1 MNTIKR
7 NVYVLRNT
15 IKIPIEVTKGTDMV
29 GIEFTVRDFDIPATA
44 AAVAYS
50 YNRKMKKQN
59 SQLCDVKGNVISFTP
74 GREFF
79 EVGMNELQIR
89 VINEDKALISFK
101 EKVKCSDAM
110 GFQDDEEEKQQT
122 LIEQL
127 VSNSGKETG
136 ERKKA
141 DETERNERTA
151 AIEKEKSERTQAD
164 ATEKSERKAEI
175 DVERKRIDNL
185 AKLPAGSTTGDA
197 ELTDIRVGAD
207 GTTYDTA
214 GEAVRQQ
221 VGSLKEDLTY
231 LCNYE
236 TYNYLRNYRSVH
248 TWTHNGITFALQD
261 DGSYDVSGTAAE
273 DALFNFVINT
283 ENMPDWI
290 KEGEWLKIKNSSK
303 IVNLVLWYY
312 DENMKYISGPD
323 ISGNYYSKVPDNAKS
338 VILRLKVKKGETV
351 SENVKVAIFRNIEGR
366 RLMASSDNAVLMEDV
381 KDMIHINKVAGQG
394 MLKIGNSNIF
404 EITEENK
411 TGNGVTYE
419 YDSTIGDIKVSSS
432 RATADGTETVFV
444 TQKSGS
450 VPCHFAFKAPKKMWL
465 TFQSNPNEWMSF
477 DSGVM
482 YQIYRN
488 GKMIG
493 YERGLGYS
501 FLANKGDEY
510 GFRIIV
516 TKGWSG
522 NIIFKPQLNIGKEA
536 LDYEVCCT
544 KTYKEDTVPDD
555 ISVGNMVSIINTECT
570 YELAYET
577 KEVKEKKDTK
587 RKGMISFIDDD
598 TTSCKYVKDYHDIF
612 EGTGVCGTYAVMTRR
627 MTDGGTDPEDS
638 SYHYRYD
645 DEGELL
651 ELLKT
656 YEMEGFGMVLHCYW
670 QNDTHESTRYFNVAT
685 RDIQK
690 CRENMLRGLRE
701 YRELG
706 FQNADLWVT
715 PYGVQDTEIQNL
727 AKELGLEC
735 LISMSN
741 NTIISEDYRNRW
753 CIPRYS
759 ISTTSD
765 QDYLKE
771 QMRTAVEKGGWINIV
786 THANSWKSADY
797 EMMKNKVREIIAYAK
812 EIGLEIGTF
821 GQCYNEWKETL
832 YAVEKNEEL
841 QIQKNINVSES
852 NTKKYPMKKKYIAF
866 GDSLTYGM
874 LWNTNSNGKAV
885 LTRAETGSR
894 IPDRIANAV
903 NCSEYTNCGVGGM
916 GYVITTE
923 DNPDTIL
930 THIKKQNITD
940 CNLITVMAG
949 RNDGLAA
956 LGTRASVAADGTICG
971 AIREII
977 EYIRF
982 QNKSCQIVIIQVTP
996 YTSANKPFTATSTS
1010 GWSLNDFDS
1019 EVSALCKDM
1028 NVGYASWYGCS
1039 LLNSWS
1045 ELSGGGGNYA
1055 HMKEASDYE
1064 QMGNFIAGQVSKFFL
1079 N

>member
-1 MNTIKR
+1 MAEIQYLEINDITRMI
-7 NVYVLRNT
+7 NVPANLLLGVREDKDVKKLYFKCKKIVEKNVDLSKHQIYVKYINALD
-15 IKIPIEVTKGTDMV
+15 KSGKK
-29 GIEFTVRDFDIPATA
+29 FDIMDPKICLCGDVTTQGDYITFSWLMSENVFAKAGLIAFSILASDGEKTRWNTYTAIGTVLNSVPGGLQEIAGKYPDIITQLLNRMREVEKIATKEA
-44 AAVAYS
+44 MQEYVNTY
-50 YNRKMKKQN
+50 
-59 SQLCDVKGNVISFTP
+59 LTEHP
-74 GREFF
+74 GE
-79 EVGMNELQIR
+79 I
-89 VINEDKALISFK
+89 
-101 EKVKCSDAM
+101 
-110 GFQDDEEEKQQT
+110 DET
-122 LIEQL
+122 L
-127 VSNSGKETG
+127 TDP
-136 ERKKA
+136 KKA
-141 DETERNERTA
+141 A
-151 AIEKEKSERTQAD
+151 PAD
-164 ATEKSERKAEI
+164 
-175 DVERKRIDNL
+175 V
-185 AKLPAGSTTGDA
+185 
-197 ELTDIRVGAD
+197 
-207 GTTYDTA
+207 
-214 GEAVRQQ
+214 
-221 VGSLKEDLTY
+221 VGSLKEDL
-231 LCNYE
+231 

-351 SENVKVAIFRNIEGR
+351 NENVKVAIFRNIEGR
-366 RLMASSDNAVLMEDV
+366 RLAANSDNAVLMEDV
-381 KDMIHINKVAGQG
+381 KDTIHINKVVGQG
-394 MLKIGNSNIF
+394 TLKIGNSNIF

-450 VPCHFAFKAPKKMWL
+450 VSCHFAFKAPKKMWL

-832 YAVEKNEEL
+832 YAVEKM
-841 QIQKNINVSES
+841 KNYRYRKI
-852 NTKKYPMKKKYIAF
+852 
-866 GDSLTYGM
+866 
-874 LWNTNSNGKAV
+874 
-885 LTRAETGSR
+885 
-894 IPDRIANAV
+894 
-903 NCSEYTNCGVGGM
+903 
-916 GYVITTE
+916 
-923 DNPDTIL
+923 
-930 THIKKQNITD
+930 
-940 CNLITVMAG
+940 
-949 RNDGLAA
+949 
-956 LGTRASVAADGTICG
+956 
-971 AIREII
+971 
-977 EYIRF
+977 
-982 QNKSCQIVIIQVTP
+982 
-996 YTSANKPFTATSTS
+996 
-1010 GWSLNDFDS
+1010 
-1019 EVSALCKDM
+1019 
-1028 NVGYASWYGCS
+1028 
-1039 LLNSWS
+1039 
-1045 ELSGGGGNYA
+1045 
-1055 HMKEASDYE
+1055 
-1064 QMGNFIAGQVSKFFL
+1064 
-1079 N
+1079 

>member
-1 MNTIKR
+1 MAEIQYLEINDITRMI
-7 NVYVLRNT
+7 NVPANLLLGVREDKDVKKLYFKCKKIVEEKVDLSKHQIYVKYINALD
-15 IKIPIEVTKGTDMV
+15 KSGKK
-29 GIEFTVRDFDIPATA
+29 FDIMDPKICLCGDVTTQGDYITFSWLMSENVFAKAGLIAFSILASDGEKTRWNTYTAIGTVLNSVPGGLQEIAGKYPDIITQLLNRMREVEKIATKEA
-44 AAVAYS
+44 MQEYVNTY
-50 YNRKMKKQN
+50 
-59 SQLCDVKGNVISFTP
+59 LTEHP
-74 GREFF
+74 GK
-79 EVGMNELQIR
+79 I
-89 VINEDKALISFK
+89 
-101 EKVKCSDAM
+101 
-110 GFQDDEEEKQQT
+110 DET
-122 LIEQL
+122 L
-127 VSNSGKETG
+127 TDP
-136 ERKKA
+136 KKA
-141 DETERNERTA
+141 A
-151 AIEKEKSERTQAD
+151 PAD
-164 ATEKSERKAEI
+164 
-175 DVERKRIDNL
+175 V
-185 AKLPAGSTTGDA
+185 
-197 ELTDIRVGAD
+197 
-207 GTTYDTA
+207 
-214 GEAVRQQ
+214 

-248 TWTHNGITFALQD
+248 TWTHNGITFTLQD
-261 DGSYDVSGTAAE
+261 DGSYDVSGTATE

-351 SENVKVAIFRNIEGR
+351 NENVKVAIFRNIKGR
-366 RLMASSDNAVLMEDV
+366 RLVANSDNAVLMEDV

-419 YDSTIGDIKVSSS
+419 YDLSAGEIKVSSS
-432 RATADGTETVFV
+432 GATADGTEAVFT
-444 TQKSGS
+444 TQKSES
-450 VPCHFAFKAPKKMWL
+450 VPCHFAFKAPKNMWL
-465 TFQSNPNEWMSF
+465 TFRSNPTEWMSF

-501 FLANKGDEY
+501 FRANKGDEY

-786 THANSWKSADY
+786 THVNSWTSADY
-797 EMMKNKVREIIAYAK
+797 EMMKNKMREIIAYAK

-821 GQCYNEWKETL
+821 GKCYNEWKSVL
-832 YAVEKNEEL
+832 YENEARY
-841 QIQKNINVSES
+841 ISSCANV
-852 NTKKYPMKKKYIAF
+852 
-866 GDSLTYGM
+866 
-874 LWNTNSNGKAV
+874 
-885 LTRAETGSR
+885 
-894 IPDRIANAV
+894 
-903 NCSEYTNCGVGGM
+903 
-916 GYVITTE
+916 
-923 DNPDTIL
+923 IL
-930 THIKKQNITD
+930 EN
-940 CNLITVMAG
+940 
-949 RNDGLAA
+949 
-956 LGTRASVAADGTICG
+956 
-971 AIREII
+971 
-977 EYIRF
+977 
-982 QNKSCQIVIIQVTP
+982 
-996 YTSANKPFTATSTS
+996 
-1010 GWSLNDFDS
+1010 
-1019 EVSALCKDM
+1019 
-1028 NVGYASWYGCS
+1028 
-1039 LLNSWS
+1039 
-1045 ELSGGGGNYA
+1045 
-1055 HMKEASDYE
+1055 
-1064 QMGNFIAGQVSKFFL
+1064 
-1079 N
+1079 

>member
-7 NVYVLRNT
+7 DVYVLRNT

-110 GFQDDEEEKQQT
+110 EFPDDEEEKQQT

-127 VSNSGKETG
+127 LSNSGKETG
-136 ERKKA
+136 E
-141 DETERNERTA
+141 
-151 AIEKEKSERTQAD
+151 
-164 ATEKSERKAEI
+164 
-175 DVERKRIDNL
+175 
-185 AKLPAGSTTGDA
+185 
-197 ELTDIRVGAD
+197 
-207 GTTYDTA
+207 
-214 GEAVRQQ
+214 
-221 VGSLKEDLTY
+221 
-231 LCNYE
+231 
-236 TYNYLRNYRSVH
+236 
-248 TWTHNGITFALQD
+248 
-261 DGSYDVSGTAAE
+261 
-273 DALFNFVINT
+273 
-283 ENMPDWI
+283 
-290 KEGEWLKIKNSSK
+290 
-303 IVNLVLWYY
+303 
-312 DENMKYISGPD
+312 
-323 ISGNYYSKVPDNAKS
+323 
-338 VILRLKVKKGETV
+338 
-351 SENVKVAIFRNIEGR
+351 
-366 RLMASSDNAVLMEDV
+366 
-381 KDMIHINKVAGQG
+381 
-394 MLKIGNSNIF
+394 
-404 EITEENK
+404 
-411 TGNGVTYE
+411 
-419 YDSTIGDIKVSSS
+419 
-432 RATADGTETVFV
+432 
-444 TQKSGS
+444 
-450 VPCHFAFKAPKKMWL
+450 
-465 TFQSNPNEWMSF
+465 
-477 DSGVM
+477 
-482 YQIYRN
+482 
-488 GKMIG
+488 
-493 YERGLGYS
+493 
-501 FLANKGDEY
+501 
-510 GFRIIV
+510 
-516 TKGWSG
+516 
-522 NIIFKPQLNIGKEA
+522 LNIGKEA
-536 LDYEVCCT
+536 LDYEVCCA

-821 GQCYNEWKETL
+821 GKCYNEWKSVL
-832 YAVEKNEEL
+832 YENEARY
-841 QIQKNINVSES
+841 ISSCANV
-852 NTKKYPMKKKYIAF
+852 
-866 GDSLTYGM
+866 
-874 LWNTNSNGKAV
+874 
-885 LTRAETGSR
+885 
-894 IPDRIANAV
+894 
-903 NCSEYTNCGVGGM
+903 
-916 GYVITTE
+916 
-923 DNPDTIL
+923 IL
-930 THIKKQNITD
+930 EN
-940 CNLITVMAG
+940 
-949 RNDGLAA
+949 
-956 LGTRASVAADGTICG
+956 
-971 AIREII
+971 
-977 EYIRF
+977 
-982 QNKSCQIVIIQVTP
+982 
-996 YTSANKPFTATSTS
+996 
-1010 GWSLNDFDS
+1010 
-1019 EVSALCKDM
+1019 
-1028 NVGYASWYGCS
+1028 
-1039 LLNSWS
+1039 
-1045 ELSGGGGNYA
+1045 
-1055 HMKEASDYE
+1055 
-1064 QMGNFIAGQVSKFFL
+1064 
-1079 N
+1079 

>member
-1 MNTIKR
+1 MKAEKIIRLRMQNSTFCRRIPVVQGDTARTFRFILEDVTLDGTEHARIYARKPSGAEIYDECDVIGSNEVIFTPETEQIFIETGIIPAEIRVAKGEKLITSYSFEFEVRQSTMRTGDIPSSDEFNALERAIEEAKGLHEPEFTEAGKRENIVSGETMQILFGKIKKWFTDPGALIIKIGNKDISSIGDGTVTGAITDLDKR
-7 NVYVLRNT
+7 NTKNT
-15 IKIPIEVTKGTDMV
+15 S
-29 GIEFTVRDFDIPATA
+29 DI
-44 AAVAYS
+44 
-50 YNRKMKKQN
+50 
-59 SQLCDVKGNVISFTP
+59 DI
-74 GREFF
+74 
-79 EVGMNELQIR
+79 
-89 VINEDKALISFK
+89 
-101 EKVKCSDAM
+101 
-110 GFQDDEEEKQQT
+110 
-122 LIEQL
+122 
-127 VSNSGKETG
+127 
-136 ERKKA
+136 
-141 DETERNERTA
+141 
-151 AIEKEKSERTQAD
+151 
-164 ATEKSERKAEI
+164 
-175 DVERKRIDNL
+175 ERKRIDNI

-207 GTTYDTA
+207 GTIYDTA

-221 VGSLKEDLTY
+221 INEIDKKYETETSSLKEDLTY

-236 TYNYLRNYRSVH
+236 AYNYLRNYRSVH
-248 TWTHNGITFALQD
+248 TKTNNGITFTLQD
-261 DGSYDVSGTAAE
+261 DGSYDVSGTATE

-351 SENVKVAIFRNIEGR
+351 NENVKVAIFRNIEGR

-419 YDSTIGDIKVSSS
+419 YDLSAGEIKVSSS
-432 RATADGTETVFV
+432 GATADGTEAVFT
-444 TQKSGS
+444 TQKSES
-450 VPCHFAFKAPKKMWL
+450 VPCHFAFKAPKNMWL
-465 TFQSNPNEWMSF
+465 TFRSNPTEWMSF

-501 FLANKGDEY
+501 FRANKGDEY

-786 THANSWKSADY
+786 THVNSWTSADY
-797 EMMKNKVREIIAYAK
+797 EMMKNKMREIIAYAK

-821 GQCYNEWKETL
+821 GKCYNEWKSVL
-832 YAVEKNEEL
+832 YENEARY
-841 QIQKNINVSES
+841 ISSCANV
-852 NTKKYPMKKKYIAF
+852 
-866 GDSLTYGM
+866 
-874 LWNTNSNGKAV
+874 
-885 LTRAETGSR
+885 
-894 IPDRIANAV
+894 
-903 NCSEYTNCGVGGM
+903 
-916 GYVITTE
+916 
-923 DNPDTIL
+923 IL
-930 THIKKQNITD
+930 EN
-940 CNLITVMAG
+940 
-949 RNDGLAA
+949 
-956 LGTRASVAADGTICG
+956 
-971 AIREII
+971 
-977 EYIRF
+977 
-982 QNKSCQIVIIQVTP
+982 
-996 YTSANKPFTATSTS
+996 
-1010 GWSLNDFDS
+1010 
-1019 EVSALCKDM
+1019 
-1028 NVGYASWYGCS
+1028 
-1039 LLNSWS
+1039 
-1045 ELSGGGGNYA
+1045 
-1055 HMKEASDYE
+1055 
-1064 QMGNFIAGQVSKFFL
+1064 
-1079 N
+1079 

>member
-1 MNTIKR
+1 MAEIQYLEINDITRMI
-7 NVYVLRNT
+7 NVPANLLLGVREDKDVKKLYFKCKKIVEENVDLSKHQIYVKYINALD
-15 IKIPIEVTKGTDMV
+15 KSGKK
-29 GIEFTVRDFDIPATA
+29 FDIMDPKICLCGDVTTQGDYITFSWLMSENVFAKAGLIAFSILASDGEKTRWNTYTAIGTVLNSVPGGLQEIAGKFPDIITQLLNRMRKVEKIATKEA
-44 AAVAYS
+44 MQEYVNTY
-50 YNRKMKKQN
+50 
-59 SQLCDVKGNVISFTP
+59 LTEHP
-74 GREFF
+74 GE
-79 EVGMNELQIR
+79 I
-89 VINEDKALISFK
+89 
-101 EKVKCSDAM
+101 
-110 GFQDDEEEKQQT
+110 DET
-122 LIEQL
+122 L
-127 VSNSGKETG
+127 TDP
-136 ERKKA
+136 KKA
-141 DETERNERTA
+141 A
-151 AIEKEKSERTQAD
+151 PAD
-164 ATEKSERKAEI
+164 
-175 DVERKRIDNL
+175 V
-185 AKLPAGSTTGDA
+185 
-197 ELTDIRVGAD
+197 
-207 GTTYDTA
+207 
-214 GEAVRQQ
+214 
-221 VGSLKEDLTY
+221 VGSLKEDVTY

-236 TYNYLRNYRSVH
+236 KYNYLRNYRSVH

-273 DALFNFVINT
+273 DALFNFVLNT
-283 ENMPDWI
+283 EKMPDWI
-290 KEGEWLKIKNSSK
+290 RNGEWIEIKNSSK

-312 DENMKYISGPD
+312 DENMKYIAGPEKP
-323 ISGNYYSKVPDNAKS
+323 GNYYSEVPNNAES
-338 VILRLKVKKGETV
+338 VILRLKVKKGESV
-351 SENVKVAIFRNIEGR
+351 NENVKVAIFRNIKGR
-366 RLMASSDNAVLMEDV
+366 RLIASSDNAVLMEDV
-381 KDMIHINKVAGQG
+381 KDTIHINKAVGQG
-394 MLKIGNSNIF
+394 TLKIGNSNIF

-465 TFQSNPNEWMSF
+465 TFQSNPDEWMSF

-493 YERGLGYS
+493 CERGLGYS
-501 FLANKGDEY
+501 FLANKDDEY
-510 GFRIIV
+510 GFRIV
-516 TKGWSG
+516 VKKGWSG
-522 NIIFKPQLNIGKEA
+522 DIIFKPQLNIGKEA

-670 QNDTHESTRYFNVAT
+670 QNDTHESTRYFNLAT

-715 PYGVQDTEIQNL
+715 PYGVQDTEMQNL

-821 GQCYNEWKETL
+821 GKCYNEWK
-832 YAVEKNEEL
+832 
-841 QIQKNINVSES
+841 
-852 NTKKYPMKKKYIAF
+852 
-866 GDSLTYGM
+866 
-874 LWNTNSNGKAV
+874 
-885 LTRAETGSR
+885 
-894 IPDRIANAV
+894 
-903 NCSEYTNCGVGGM
+903 
-916 GYVITTE
+916 
-923 DNPDTIL
+923 
-930 THIKKQNITD
+930 
-940 CNLITVMAG
+940 
-949 RNDGLAA
+949 
-956 LGTRASVAADGTICG
+956 
-971 AIREII
+971 
-977 EYIRF
+977 
-982 QNKSCQIVIIQVTP
+982 
-996 YTSANKPFTATSTS
+996 
-1010 GWSLNDFDS
+1010 
-1019 EVSALCKDM
+1019 SAL
-1028 NVGYASWYGCS
+1028 Y
-1039 LLNSWS
+1039 
-1045 ELSGGGGNYA
+1045 E
-1055 HMKEASDYE
+1055 KEA
-1064 QMGNFIAGQVSKFFL
+1064 
-1079 N
+1079 

>member
-1 MNTIKR
+1 MI
-7 NVYVLRNT
+7 
-15 IKIPIEVTKGTDMV
+15 
-29 GIEFTVRDFDIPATA
+29 
-44 AAVAYS
+44 
-50 YNRKMKKQN
+50 
-59 SQLCDVKGNVISFTP
+59 VK
-74 GREFF
+74 
-79 EVGMNELQIR
+79 
-89 VINEDKALISFK
+89 
-101 EKVKCSDAM
+101 
-110 GFQDDEEEKQQT
+110 
-122 LIEQL
+122 
-127 VSNSGKETG
+127 
-136 ERKKA
+136 
-141 DETERNERTA
+141 
-151 AIEKEKSERTQAD
+151 
-164 ATEKSERKAEI
+164 
-175 DVERKRIDNL
+175 
-185 AKLPAGSTTGDA
+185 
-197 ELTDIRVGAD
+197 
-207 GTTYDTA
+207 
-214 GEAVRQQ
+214 
-221 VGSLKEDLTY
+221 SL
-231 LCNYE
+231 
-236 TYNYLRNYRSVH
+236 
-248 TWTHNGITFALQD
+248 
-261 DGSYDVSGTAAE
+261 
-273 DALFNFVINT
+273 
-283 ENMPDWI
+283 
-290 KEGEWLKIKNSSK
+290 
-303 IVNLVLWYY
+303 
-312 DENMKYISGPD
+312 
-323 ISGNYYSKVPDNAKS
+323 YSKVPDNAKS

-351 SENVKVAIFRNIEGR
+351 NENVKVAIFRNIEGR

-419 YDSTIGDIKVSSS
+419 YDLSAGEIKVSSS
-432 RATADGTETVFV
+432 GATADGTEAVFT
-444 TQKSGS
+444 TQKSES
-450 VPCHFAFKAPKKMWL
+450 VPCHFAFKAPKNMWL
-465 TFQSNPNEWMSF
+465 TFRSNPTEWMSF

-501 FLANKGDEY
+501 FRANKGDEY

-786 THANSWKSADY
+786 THVNSWTSADY
-797 EMMKNKVREIIAYAK
+797 EMMKNKMREIIAYAK

-821 GQCYNEWKETL
+821 GKCYNEWKSVL
-832 YAVEKNEEL
+832 YENEARY
-841 QIQKNINVSES
+841 ISSCANV
-852 NTKKYPMKKKYIAF
+852 
-866 GDSLTYGM
+866 
-874 LWNTNSNGKAV
+874 
-885 LTRAETGSR
+885 
-894 IPDRIANAV
+894 
-903 NCSEYTNCGVGGM
+903 
-916 GYVITTE
+916 
-923 DNPDTIL
+923 IL
-930 THIKKQNITD
+930 EN
-940 CNLITVMAG
+940 
-949 RNDGLAA
+949 
-956 LGTRASVAADGTICG
+956 
-971 AIREII
+971 
-977 EYIRF
+977 
-982 QNKSCQIVIIQVTP
+982 
-996 YTSANKPFTATSTS
+996 
-1010 GWSLNDFDS
+1010 
-1019 EVSALCKDM
+1019 
-1028 NVGYASWYGCS
+1028 
-1039 LLNSWS
+1039 
-1045 ELSGGGGNYA
+1045 
-1055 HMKEASDYE
+1055 
-1064 QMGNFIAGQVSKFFL
+1064 
-1079 N
+1079 

>member
-1 MNTIKR
+1 MAEIQYLEINDITRMI
-7 NVYVLRNT
+7 NVPANLLLGVREDKDVKKLYFKCKKIVEEKVDLSKHQIYVKYINALD
-15 IKIPIEVTKGTDMV
+15 KSGKK
-29 GIEFTVRDFDIPATA
+29 FDIMDPKICLCGDVTTQEDYITFSWLMSENVFAKAGLIAFSILASDGEKTRWNTYTAIGTVLNSVPGGLQEIAGKYPDIITQLLNRMREVEKIATKEA
-44 AAVAYS
+44 MQEYVNTYLKA
-50 YNRKMKKQN
+50 NPL
-59 SQLCDVKGNVISFTP
+59 QLDET
-74 GREFF
+74 
-79 EVGMNELQIR
+79 L
-89 VINEDKALISFK
+89 EDS
-101 EKVKCSDAM
+101 
-110 GFQDDEEEKQQT
+110 
-122 LIEQL
+122 
-127 VSNSGKETG
+127 
-136 ERKKA
+136 KKA
-141 DETERNERTA
+141 A
-151 AIEKEKSERTQAD
+151 
-164 ATEKSERKAEI
+164 
-175 DVERKRIDNL
+175 
-185 AKLPAGSTTGDA
+185 PAN
-197 ELTDIRVGAD
+197 I
-207 GTTYDTA
+207 
-214 GEAVRQQ
+214 

-248 TWTHNGITFALQD
+248 TWTHNGITFTLQD
-261 DGSYDVSGTAAE
+261 DGSYDVSGTATE

-303 IVNLVLWYY
+303 IVNFVLWYY

-351 SENVKVAIFRNIEGR
+351 NENVKVAIFRNIEGR
-366 RLMASSDNAVLMEDV
+366 RLVANSDNAVLMEDV
-381 KDMIHINKVAGQG
+381 KDTIHINKVVGQG
-394 MLKIGNSNIF
+394 TLKIGNSNIF

-419 YDSTIGDIKVSSS
+419 YDSSAGEIKVSSS
-432 RATADGTETVFV
+432 GATADGTEAVFT
-444 TQKSGS
+444 TQKSES
-450 VPCHFAFKAPKKMWL
+450 VPCHFAFKAPKNMWL
-465 TFQSNPNEWMSF
+465 TFRSNPIEWMSF

-501 FLANKGDEY
+501 FRANKGDEY

-786 THANSWKSADY
+786 THVNSWTSADY
-797 EMMKNKVREIIAYAK
+797 EMMKNKMREIIAYAK

-821 GQCYNEWKETL
+821 GKCYNEWKSVL
-832 YAVEKNEEL
+832 YENEAR
-841 QIQKNINVSES
+841 
-852 NTKKYPMKKKYIAF
+852 YI
-866 GDSLTYGM
+866 
-874 LWNTNSNGKAV
+874 
-885 LTRAETGSR
+885 
-894 IPDRIANAV
+894 
-903 NCSEYTNCGVGGM
+903 
-916 GYVITTE
+916 
-923 DNPDTIL
+923 
-930 THIKKQNITD
+930 
-940 CNLITVMAG
+940 
-949 RNDGLAA
+949 
-956 LGTRASVAADGTICG
+956 
-971 AIREII
+971 
-977 EYIRF
+977 
-982 QNKSCQIVIIQVTP
+982 
-996 YTSANKPFTATSTS
+996 
-1010 GWSLNDFDS
+1010 
-1019 EVSALCKDM
+1019 
-1028 NVGYASWYGCS
+1028 
-1039 LLNSWS
+1039 
-1045 ELSGGGGNYA
+1045 
-1055 HMKEASDYE
+1055 
-1064 QMGNFIAGQVSKFFL
+1064 
-1079 N
+1079 

>member
-1 MNTIKR
+1 MAEIQYLEINDITRMI
-7 NVYVLRNT
+7 NVPANLLLGVREDKDVKKLYFKCKKIVEENVDLSKHQIYVKYINALD
-15 IKIPIEVTKGTDMV
+15 KSGKK
-29 GIEFTVRDFDIPATA
+29 FDIMDPKICLCGDVTTQGDYITFSWLMSENVFAKAGLIAFSILASDGEKTRWNTYTAIGTVLNSVPGGLQEIAGKFPDIITQLLNRMRKVEKIATKEA
-44 AAVAYS
+44 MQEYVNTY
-50 YNRKMKKQN
+50 
-59 SQLCDVKGNVISFTP
+59 LTEHP
-74 GREFF
+74 GE
-79 EVGMNELQIR
+79 I
-89 VINEDKALISFK
+89 
-101 EKVKCSDAM
+101 
-110 GFQDDEEEKQQT
+110 DET
-122 LIEQL
+122 L
-127 VSNSGKETG
+127 TDP
-136 ERKKA
+136 KKA
-141 DETERNERTA
+141 A
-151 AIEKEKSERTQAD
+151 PAD
-164 ATEKSERKAEI
+164 
-175 DVERKRIDNL
+175 V
-185 AKLPAGSTTGDA
+185 
-197 ELTDIRVGAD
+197 
-207 GTTYDTA
+207 
-214 GEAVRQQ
+214 
-221 VGSLKEDLTY
+221 VGSLKEDVTY

-236 TYNYLRNYRSVH
+236 KYNYLRNYRSVH
-248 TWTHNGITFALQD
+248 TRTHNGITFALQD

-273 DALFNFVINT
+273 DALFNFVLNT
-283 ENMPDWI
+283 EKMPDWI
-290 KEGEWLKIKNSSK
+290 RNGEWIEIKNSSK

-312 DENMKYISGPD
+312 DENMKCIAGPEKP
-323 ISGNYYSKVPDNAKS
+323 GNYYSEVPNNAES
-338 VILRLKVKKGETV
+338 VILRLKVKKGESV
-351 SENVKVAIFRNIEGR
+351 NENVKVAIFRNIKGR
-366 RLMASSDNAVLMEDV
+366 RLIASSDNAVLMEDV
-381 KDMIHINKVAGQG
+381 KDTIHINKAVGQG
-394 MLKIGNSNIF
+394 TLKIGNSNIF

-465 TFQSNPNEWMSF
+465 TFQSNPDEWMSF

-501 FLANKGDEY
+501 FLANKDDEY
-510 GFRIIV
+510 GFRIV
-516 TKGWSG
+516 VKKGWSG
-522 NIIFKPQLNIGKEA
+522 DIIFKPQLNIGKEA

-670 QNDTHESTRYFNVAT
+670 QNDTHESTRYFNLAT

-715 PYGVQDTEIQNL
+715 PYGVQDTEMQNL

-821 GQCYNEWKETL
+821 GKCYNEWK
-832 YAVEKNEEL
+832 
-841 QIQKNINVSES
+841 
-852 NTKKYPMKKKYIAF
+852 
-866 GDSLTYGM
+866 
-874 LWNTNSNGKAV
+874 
-885 LTRAETGSR
+885 
-894 IPDRIANAV
+894 
-903 NCSEYTNCGVGGM
+903 
-916 GYVITTE
+916 
-923 DNPDTIL
+923 
-930 THIKKQNITD
+930 
-940 CNLITVMAG
+940 
-949 RNDGLAA
+949 
-956 LGTRASVAADGTICG
+956 
-971 AIREII
+971 
-977 EYIRF
+977 
-982 QNKSCQIVIIQVTP
+982 
-996 YTSANKPFTATSTS
+996 
-1010 GWSLNDFDS
+1010 
-1019 EVSALCKDM
+1019 SAL
-1028 NVGYASWYGCS
+1028 Y
-1039 LLNSWS
+1039 
-1045 ELSGGGGNYA
+1045 E
-1055 HMKEASDYE
+1055 KEA
-1064 QMGNFIAGQVSKFFL
+1064 
-1079 N
+1079 

>member
-1 MNTIKR
+1 MAEIQYLEINDITRMI
-7 NVYVLRNT
+7 NVPANLLLGVREDKDVKKLYFKCKKIVEENVDLSKHQIYVKYINALD
-15 IKIPIEVTKGTDMV
+15 KSGKK
-29 GIEFTVRDFDIPATA
+29 FDIMDPKICLCGDVTTQGDYITFSWLMSENVFAKAGLIAFSILASDGEKTRWNTYTAIGTVLNSVPGGLQEIAGKYPDIITQLLNRMREVEKIATKEA
-44 AAVAYS
+44 MQEYVNTY
-50 YNRKMKKQN
+50 
-59 SQLCDVKGNVISFTP
+59 LTEHP
-74 GREFF
+74 GK
-79 EVGMNELQIR
+79 I
-89 VINEDKALISFK
+89 
-101 EKVKCSDAM
+101 
-110 GFQDDEEEKQQT
+110 DET
-122 LIEQL
+122 L
-127 VSNSGKETG
+127 TDP
-136 ERKKA
+136 KKA
-141 DETERNERTA
+141 A
-151 AIEKEKSERTQAD
+151 PAD
-164 ATEKSERKAEI
+164 
-175 DVERKRIDNL
+175 V
-185 AKLPAGSTTGDA
+185 
-197 ELTDIRVGAD
+197 
-207 GTTYDTA
+207 
-214 GEAVRQQ
+214 

-248 TWTHNGITFALQD
+248 TWTHNGITFTLQD
-261 DGSYDVSGTAAE
+261 DGSYDVSGTATE

-351 SENVKVAIFRNIEGR
+351 NENVKVAIFRNIEGR
-366 RLMASSDNAVLMEDV
+366 RLVANSDNAVLMEDV
-381 KDMIHINKVAGQG
+381 KDTIHINKVVGQG
-394 MLKIGNSNIF
+394 TLKIGNSNIF

-419 YDSTIGDIKVSSS
+419 YDLSAGEIKVSSS
-432 RATADGTETVFV
+432 GATADGTEAVFT
-444 TQKSGS
+444 TQKSES
-450 VPCHFAFKAPKKMWL
+450 VPCHFAFKAPKNMWL
-465 TFQSNPNEWMSF
+465 TFRSNPTEWMSF

-501 FLANKGDEY
+501 FRANKGDEY

-522 NIIFKPQLNIGKEA
+522 DIIFKPQLNIGKEA

-544 KTYKEDTVPDD
+544 KTYKEDTVSDD

-570 YELAYET
+570 YEFAYDTE
-577 KEVKEKKDTK
+577 EIQVKKGKKQ
-587 RKGMISFIDDD
+587 KGMISFIDDD

-786 THANSWKSADY
+786 THVNSWTSADY
-797 EMMKNKVREIIAYAK
+797 EMMKNKMREIIAYAK

-821 GQCYNEWKETL
+821 GKCYNEWKSVL
-832 YAVEKNEEL
+832 YENEARY
-841 QIQKNINVSES
+841 ISSCANV
-852 NTKKYPMKKKYIAF
+852 
-866 GDSLTYGM
+866 
-874 LWNTNSNGKAV
+874 
-885 LTRAETGSR
+885 
-894 IPDRIANAV
+894 
-903 NCSEYTNCGVGGM
+903 
-916 GYVITTE
+916 
-923 DNPDTIL
+923 IL
-930 THIKKQNITD
+930 EN
-940 CNLITVMAG
+940 
-949 RNDGLAA
+949 
-956 LGTRASVAADGTICG
+956 
-971 AIREII
+971 
-977 EYIRF
+977 
-982 QNKSCQIVIIQVTP
+982 
-996 YTSANKPFTATSTS
+996 
-1010 GWSLNDFDS
+1010 
-1019 EVSALCKDM
+1019 
-1028 NVGYASWYGCS
+1028 
-1039 LLNSWS
+1039 
-1045 ELSGGGGNYA
+1045 
-1055 HMKEASDYE
+1055 
-1064 QMGNFIAGQVSKFFL
+1064 
-1079 N
+1079 

>member
-7 NVYVLRNT
+7 DVYVLRNT

-50 YNRKMKKQN
+50 YNRKMKKPN

-79 EVGMNELQIR
+79 SVGMNELQIR
-89 VINEDKALISFK
+89 VINEDEALISFK

-110 GFQDDEEEKQQT
+110 GFPDDEEEKQQT

-164 ATEKSERKAEI
+164 AMEKSERKAEI

-221 VGSLKEDLTY
+221 VGSLKEDVTY
-231 LCNYE
+231 LCNYKK
-236 TYNYLRNYRSVH
+236 YNYLRNYRSVH
-248 TWTHNGITFALQD
+248 TWKHNGITFALQD

-351 SENVKVAIFRNIEGR
+351 NENVKVAIFRNIEGR
-366 RLMASSDNAVLMEDV
+366 RLVANSDNAVLMEDV
-381 KDMIHINKVAGQG
+381 KDTIHINKVVGQG
-394 MLKIGNSNIF
+394 TLKIGNSNIF

-419 YDSTIGDIKVSSS
+419 YDSSAGEIKVSSS
-432 RATADGTETVFV
+432 GATADGTEAVFT
-444 TQKSGS
+444 TQKSES
-450 VPCHFAFKAPKKMWL
+450 VPCHFAFKAPKNMWL
-465 TFQSNPNEWMSF
+465 TFRSNPTEWMSF

-488 GKMIG
+488 EKMIG

-501 FLANKGDEY
+501 FRANKGDEY

-786 THANSWKSADY
+786 THVNSWKSADY

-821 GQCYNEWKETL
+821 GKCYNEWKSVL
-832 YAVEKNEEL
+832 YENEARY
-841 QIQKNINVSES
+841 ISSCANV
-852 NTKKYPMKKKYIAF
+852 
-866 GDSLTYGM
+866 
-874 LWNTNSNGKAV
+874 
-885 LTRAETGSR
+885 
-894 IPDRIANAV
+894 
-903 NCSEYTNCGVGGM
+903 
-916 GYVITTE
+916 
-923 DNPDTIL
+923 IL
-930 THIKKQNITD
+930 EN
-940 CNLITVMAG
+940 
-949 RNDGLAA
+949 
-956 LGTRASVAADGTICG
+956 
-971 AIREII
+971 
-977 EYIRF
+977 
-982 QNKSCQIVIIQVTP
+982 
-996 YTSANKPFTATSTS
+996 
-1010 GWSLNDFDS
+1010 
-1019 EVSALCKDM
+1019 
-1028 NVGYASWYGCS
+1028 
-1039 LLNSWS
+1039 
-1045 ELSGGGGNYA
+1045 
-1055 HMKEASDYE
+1055 
-1064 QMGNFIAGQVSKFFL
+1064 
-1079 N
+1079 

>member
-1 MNTIKR
+1 MSEIDELLNSEMEHIESESMVNDEILVNPITRMMDVPISERLFGVVEDANVEKKYFRCPRYVGDDIDLSKLKIYMKYVHAIGNTPEEWEDA
-7 NVYVLRNT
+7 
-15 IKIPIEVTKGTDMV
+15 IPQ
-29 GIEFTVRDFDIPATA
+29 FTWCD
-44 AAVAYS
+44 
-50 YNRKMKKQN
+50 
-59 SQLCDVKGNVISFTP
+59 DVKVDGDDIVWTWKLSANVFTKKGFMAFAMVAKDENTVAFNTYPAIGTVLTTIPYGSEEISTMYPDIVTQLLRRMDSVEAIATP
-74 GREFF
+74 EAMQNYVNTYL
-79 EVGMNELQIR
+79 EANPLQLD
-89 VINEDKALISFK
+89 ETLK
-101 EKVKCSDAM
+101 
-110 GFQDDEEEKQQT
+110 DD
-122 LIEQL
+122 
-127 VSNSGKETG
+127 
-136 ERKKA
+136 KKA
-141 DETERNERTA
+141 A
-151 AIEKEKSERTQAD
+151 
-164 ATEKSERKAEI
+164 
-175 DVERKRIDNL
+175 
-185 AKLPAGSTTGDA
+185 PAN
-197 ELTDIRVGAD
+197 IVG
-207 GTTYDTA
+207 
-214 GEAVRQQ
+214 E
-221 VGSLKEDLTY
+221 LKEDVTY

-236 TYNYLRNYRSVH
+236 KYNYLRNYRSVH
-248 TWTHNGITFALQD
+248 TRTHNGITFALQD
-261 DGSYDVSGTAAE
+261 DGSYDVSGTATE

-290 KEGEWLKIKNSSK
+290 RNGEWLEIKNSSK
-303 IVNLVLWYY
+303 IVNLILWYY
-312 DENMKYISGPD
+312 DENMKYISGPE
-323 ISGNYYSKVPDNAKS
+323 IPGNYYSKVPDSAKS

-366 RLMASSDNAVLMEDV
+366 RLIASSDNAVLMEDV

-465 TFQSNPNEWMSF
+465 TFQSNPDEWMSF

-670 QNDTHESTRYFNVAT
+670 QNDTHESTRYFNLAT

-715 PYGVQDTEIQNL
+715 PYGVQDTEMQNL

-786 THANSWKSADY
+786 THVNSWTSGDY

-821 GQCYNEWKETL
+821 GKCYNEWK
-832 YAVEKNEEL
+832 
-841 QIQKNINVSES
+841 
-852 NTKKYPMKKKYIAF
+852 
-866 GDSLTYGM
+866 
-874 LWNTNSNGKAV
+874 
-885 LTRAETGSR
+885 
-894 IPDRIANAV
+894 
-903 NCSEYTNCGVGGM
+903 
-916 GYVITTE
+916 
-923 DNPDTIL
+923 
-930 THIKKQNITD
+930 
-940 CNLITVMAG
+940 
-949 RNDGLAA
+949 
-956 LGTRASVAADGTICG
+956 
-971 AIREII
+971 
-977 EYIRF
+977 
-982 QNKSCQIVIIQVTP
+982 
-996 YTSANKPFTATSTS
+996 
-1010 GWSLNDFDS
+1010 
-1019 EVSALCKDM
+1019 SAL
-1028 NVGYASWYGCS
+1028 Y
-1039 LLNSWS
+1039 
-1045 ELSGGGGNYA
+1045 E
-1055 HMKEASDYE
+1055 KEA
-1064 QMGNFIAGQVSKFFL
+1064 
-1079 N
+1079 

>member
-1 MNTIKR
+1 MAEIQYLEINDITRMI
-7 NVYVLRNT
+7 NVPANLLLGVREDKDVKKLYFKCKKIVEKNVDLSKHQIYVKYINALD
-15 IKIPIEVTKGTDMV
+15 KSGKK
-29 GIEFTVRDFDIPATA
+29 FDIMDPKICLCGDVTTQGDYITFSWLMSENVFAKAGLIAFSILASDGEKTRWNTYTAIGTVLNSVPGGLQEIAGKYPDIITQLLNRMREVEKIATKEA
-44 AAVAYS
+44 MQEYVNTY
-50 YNRKMKKQN
+50 
-59 SQLCDVKGNVISFTP
+59 LTEHP
-74 GREFF
+74 GE
-79 EVGMNELQIR
+79 I
-89 VINEDKALISFK
+89 
-101 EKVKCSDAM
+101 
-110 GFQDDEEEKQQT
+110 DET
-122 LIEQL
+122 L
-127 VSNSGKETG
+127 TDP
-136 ERKKA
+136 KKA
-141 DETERNERTA
+141 A
-151 AIEKEKSERTQAD
+151 PAD
-164 ATEKSERKAEI
+164 
-175 DVERKRIDNL
+175 V
-185 AKLPAGSTTGDA
+185 
-197 ELTDIRVGAD
+197 
-207 GTTYDTA
+207 
-214 GEAVRQQ
+214 

-236 TYNYLRNYRSVH
+236 AYNYLRNYRSVH

-261 DGSYDVSGTAAE
+261 DGSYDVSGTAAK

-351 SENVKVAIFRNIEGR
+351 NENVKVAIFRNIEGR
-366 RLMASSDNAVLMEDV
+366 RLVANSDNAVLMEDV
-381 KDMIHINKVAGQG
+381 KDTIHINKVVGQG
-394 MLKIGNSNIF
+394 TLKIGNSNIF

-419 YDSTIGDIKVSSS
+419 YDSSAGEIKVSSS
-432 RATADGTETVFV
+432 GATADGTEAVFT
-444 TQKSGS
+444 TQKSES
-450 VPCHFAFKAPKKMWL
+450 VPCHFAFKAPKNMWL
-465 TFQSNPNEWMSF
+465 TFRSNPTEWMSF

-501 FLANKGDEY
+501 FRANKGDEY

-522 NIIFKPQLNIGKEA
+522 DIIFKPQLNIGKEA

-544 KTYKEDTVPDD
+544 KTYKEDTVSDD

-570 YELAYET
+570 YEFAYDTE
-577 KEVKEKKDTK
+577 EIQVKKGKKQ
-587 RKGMISFIDDD
+587 KGMISFIDDD

-832 YAVEKNEEL
+832 YAVEKM
-841 QIQKNINVSES
+841 KNYRYRKI
-852 NTKKYPMKKKYIAF
+852 
-866 GDSLTYGM
+866 
-874 LWNTNSNGKAV
+874 
-885 LTRAETGSR
+885 
-894 IPDRIANAV
+894 
-903 NCSEYTNCGVGGM
+903 
-916 GYVITTE
+916 
-923 DNPDTIL
+923 
-930 THIKKQNITD
+930 
-940 CNLITVMAG
+940 
-949 RNDGLAA
+949 
-956 LGTRASVAADGTICG
+956 
-971 AIREII
+971 
-977 EYIRF
+977 
-982 QNKSCQIVIIQVTP
+982 
-996 YTSANKPFTATSTS
+996 
-1010 GWSLNDFDS
+1010 
-1019 EVSALCKDM
+1019 
-1028 NVGYASWYGCS
+1028 
-1039 LLNSWS
+1039 
-1045 ELSGGGGNYA
+1045 
-1055 HMKEASDYE
+1055 
-1064 QMGNFIAGQVSKFFL
+1064 
-1079 N
+1079 